1 MRLDKITLEDIVL
14 VNVYGGKSIIKNAKS
29 IIDLIINIIYEF
41 ETDNVIIDKNIID
54 EKFFILS
61 SGIAGEITQKIINY
75 NIKVAIYGDY
85 TKYNSKALRD
95 FIYES
100 NNGKNIFFVE
110 NKEQA
115 IVKLVKVQ
123 NKNILY

>member
-61 SGIAGEITQKIINY
+61 SGIAGEITQKNINY
-75 NIKVAIYGDY
+75 NTKVAIYGDY

-115 IVKLVKVQ
+115 ILKLVKVQ

>member
-1 MRLDKITLEDIVL
+1 MMRLDKITLEDIVL
-14 VNVYGGKSIIKNAKS
+14 VNVYGEKSIIKNSKS

-85 TKYNSKALRD
+85 TKYNSKSLRD

-115 IVKLVKVQ
+115 ILKLAKVH
-123 NKNILY
+123 NKNI

>member
-14 VNVYGGKSIIKNAKS
+14 VNVYGEKSIIKNSKS

-85 TKYNSKALRD
+85 TKYNSKSLRD

-115 IVKLVKVQ
+115 ILKLAKVH
-123 NKNILY
+123 NKNI

>member
-1 MRLDKITLEDIVL
+1 MMRLDKITLEDIVL
-14 VNVYGGKSIIKNAKS
+14 VNVYGEKSIIKNSKS

-85 TKYNSKALRD
+85 AKYNSKSLRD

-115 IVKLVKVQ
+115 ILKLAKVH
-123 NKNILY
+123 NKNI

>member
-110 NKEQA
+110 NKEQD

>member
-115 IVKLVKVQ
+115 ILKLVKVQ